1 MNLASII
8 YSIVTMLA
16 SSSTPI
22 VCCASTAE
30 VLNAITVFAKPGM
43 RVLEFGSEL
52 GQVSDHLCQVIGA
65 SSGIP
70 SNDSDHD
77 KSNKQSSGEAWL
89 VDKKRSAPK
98 SGRMASR
105 DVEAFVS
112 GKNVHFIELDELS
125 DWSRKVPLHQQQ
137 GYDIL
142 ILSVTHILGH
152 DLYMTILALADE
164 ILQAIPNEP
173 KAVIVKSRALAG
185 LSRRLVHAHK
195 LFDGTTV
202 LPPPPRNDT
211 DAATLTTSTVA
222 TMTRSS
228 QPYWIAGVKVDDY
241 RKTIPFVVQPGDAVL
256 EVGSHFGRT
265 TKLLDDAGR
274 YCIGVDIGP
283 KIIANAKQQYPD
295 VAFSVGDAWKVLSL
309 LKLRKSIK
317 GEDELGYDVVY
328 ADIGGLSGSDG
339 HLESL
344 SLLDSLGYAL
354 EPRCI
359 VIKSLCMRQLAGRL
373 KAMPDIWGKYN
384 RCTD

>member
-1 MNLASII
+1 MNLASIV

-22 VCCASTAE
+22 ICCASSAE

-43 RVLEFGSEL
+43 RVLEFGSEF
-52 GQVSDHLCQVIGA
+52 GEVSARLCQVIGA
-65 SSGIP
+65 SSGAR
-70 SNDSDHD
+70 SNGDDAIS
-77 KSNKQSSGEAWL
+77 SASGEAWL
-89 VDKKRSAPK
+89 VDKKRSEPK
-98 SGRMASR
+98 SGRMPSR
-105 DVEAFVS
+105 DVDAFVS
-112 GKNVHFIELDELS
+112 GKNVHFIEIDELS
-125 DWSRKVPLHQQQ
+125 DWSKKVPLHQTQV
-137 GYDIL
+137 YDIL
-142 ILSVTHILGH
+142 IISVTHILGH

-173 KAVIVKSRALAG
+173 KAVIVKSRALSS
-185 LSRRLVHAHK
+185 LSKRLIHAHR
-195 LFDGTTV
+195 LFDGTTT
-202 LPPPPRNDT
+202 LPPYGNDSDIKAST
-211 DAATLTTSTVA
+211 ATA
-222 TMTRSS
+222 TMSRSS

-241 RKTIPFVVQPGDAVL
+241 RKTIPFVVQAGDAIL

-283 KIIANAKQQYPD
+283 KIIANAKRQYPD

-328 ADIGGLSGSDG
+328 ADIGGLSGNDG

-373 KAMPDIWGKYN
+373 KAMPDIWAKYN
-384 RCTD
+384 RCTN

>member
-1 MNLASII
+1 
-8 YSIVTMLA
+8 MLA

-22 VCCASTAE
+22 VCCASSAE

-43 RVLEFGSEL
+43 RVLEFGSEF
-52 GQVSDHLCQVIGA
+52 GEVSAHLCQVIGA
-65 SSGIP
+65 SSGAP
-70 SNDSDHD
+70 SNSDGADSGTC
-77 KSNKQSSGEAWL
+77 GEAWL
-89 VDKKRSAPK
+89 VDKRRSEPK
-98 SGRMASR
+98 SGRMPSR
-105 DVEAFVS
+105 DVDAFVS
-112 GKNVHFIELDELS
+112 GKNVQFIEIDELS
-125 DWSRKVPLHQQQ
+125 EWSRKVPLHHKQ

-142 ILSVTHILGH
+142 IISVTHILGH

-173 KAVIVKSRALAG
+173 KAVIVKSRALSS
-185 LSRRLVHAHK
+185 LSKRLIHAHR

-202 LPPPPRNDT
+202 LPPYGNDSDT
-211 DAATLTTSTVA
+211 HSTATTA
-222 TMTRSS
+222 TMSRSS

-241 RKTIPFVVQPGDAVL
+241 RRTIPFVVQPGDAIL

-283 KIIANAKQQYPD
+283 KIIANAKRQYPD
-295 VAFSVGDAWKVLSL
+295 VAFSIGDAWKVLSL

-373 KAMPDIWGKYN
+373 KAMPDIWAKYN
-384 RCTD
+384 RCTN

>member
-1 MNLASII
+1 MNLASIV

-22 VCCASTAE
+22 VCCASSAE

-43 RVLEFGSEL
+43 RVLEFGSEF
-52 GQVSDHLCQVIGA
+52 GEVSAHLCQVIAA
-65 SSGIP
+65 SSGAP
-70 SNDSDHD
+70 SNGDAADRSTC
-77 KSNKQSSGEAWL
+77 GEAWL
-89 VDKKRSAPK
+89 VDKRRSEPK
-98 SGRMASR
+98 SGRMPSR
-105 DVEAFVS
+105 DVDAFVS
-112 GKNVHFIELDELS
+112 GKNVHFIEIDELS
-125 DWSRKVPLHQQQ
+125 EWSRKVPLHHKQ

-142 ILSVTHILGH
+142 IISVTHILGH

-173 KAVIVKSRALAG
+173 KAVIVKSRALSS
-185 LSRRLVHAHK
+185 LSKRLIHAHR

-202 LPPPPRNDT
+202 LPPYGNNSDT
-211 DAATLTTSTVA
+211 HSTATTA
-222 TMTRSS
+222 TMSRSS

-241 RKTIPFVVQPGDAVL
+241 RRTIPFVVQPGDAIL

-283 KIIANAKQQYPD
+283 KIIANAKRQYPD
-295 VAFSVGDAWKVLSL
+295 VAFSIGDAWKVLSL

-373 KAMPDIWGKYN
+373 KAMPDIWAKYN
-384 RCTD
+384 RCTN